1 MFGREPFKGQSEEI
15 HLSFIS
21 LSNWC
26 HILFVAHYVSNVVQN
41 DIAEGGT
48 EGVTTN
54 IFRTFVQF
62 QCHCQHQS
70 PSNVA
75 QGKTDRFATDSLR
88 SFVSFSL
95 LQISAP
101 LSLLASCSMF
111 SKLLADKE
119 IDDNRW
125 LNYETFFQCC
135 ANLVVDQVTLADSRS
150 TLRTSHLQCYQ

>member
-1 MFGREPFKGQSEEI
+1 MENPLKDNHRK
-15 HLSFIS
+15 FIS
-21 LSNWC
+21 LSFHSVIICLLPIMYQTLYKTILQKVEQKDSQPTFLGHSSC
-26 HILFVAHYVSNVVQN
+26 HPISVSFSTSISLKCCARQN
-41 DIAEGGT
+41 RQIC
-48 EGVTTN
+48 N
-54 IFRTFVQF
+54 
-62 QCHCQHQS
+62 
-70 PSNVA
+70 
-75 QGKTDRFATDSLR
+75 TDSSFR